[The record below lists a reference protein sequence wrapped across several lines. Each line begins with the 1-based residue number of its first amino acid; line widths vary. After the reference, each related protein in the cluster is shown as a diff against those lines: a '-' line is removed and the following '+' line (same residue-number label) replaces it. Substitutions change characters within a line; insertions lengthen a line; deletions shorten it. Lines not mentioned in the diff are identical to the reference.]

1 MVKNALIFSQ
11 SDSII
16 PPRKTPLIGHLF
28 VVILLVKFS
37 AEIAEHQNTRTTDSQ
52 ANPQH
57 SSTVQPALSQ
67 WAY

>member
-11 SDSII
+11 SDSIP

-28 VVILLVKFS
+28 VLILLVTFPAKV
-37 AEIAEHQNTRTTDSQ
+37 AEHRNTRTTDSQ

-67 WAY
+67 